1 MTICSFW
8 YLKCYIHSTTFI
20 FRRMD
25 WNRSLHCTLCWVI
38 SAYKACIMVPE
49 QLQQRLH
56 SHYGQ
61 QVIVI
66 GVDCVRYL
74 GVVMA
79 IELLEMC

>member
-1 MTICSFW
+1 
-8 YLKCYIHSTTFI
+8 
-20 FRRMD
+20 
-25 WNRSLHCTLCWVI
+25 
-38 SAYKACIMVPE
+38 MVLE